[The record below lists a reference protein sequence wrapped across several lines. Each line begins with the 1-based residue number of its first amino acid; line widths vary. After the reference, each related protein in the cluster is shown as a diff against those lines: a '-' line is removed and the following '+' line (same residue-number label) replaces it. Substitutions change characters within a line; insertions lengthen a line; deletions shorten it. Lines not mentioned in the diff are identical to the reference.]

1 MDQLFFML
9 SFPFSLTND
18 DEQSIYRVANTDFIV
33 MIELL
38 LFLIFNIFHEIQGS
52 FTYLLV
58 FGPMKVMMTF

>member
-1 MDQLFFML
+1 MDQLFIML
-9 SFPFSLTND
+9 SFPVSLTND

-38 LFLIFNIFHEIQGS
+38 LFLIFNIFHEIQGN